1 MAPRTTLLGAVVLA
15 VLVGGTVGVIR
26 GSAVDASS
34 SSDTDAVVRATAPGQ
49 AGTVLGAERPAAVAR
64 SAVGAR
70 REDPAPASAG
80 DPATA
85 AAPADDAAPAVPAT
99 LEVPAASVT
108 TELMTLGT
116 DDDGELEVPDDYGI
130 AGWYAE
136 GGRPGA
142 GGAPLVIAGHVDS
155 WLGRGVFHGL
165 IDLVAGDEVTI
176 HDTDGT
182 SWTYR
187 IDRVEQHAK
196 DAFPTLDVYGVSD
209 EPQLRLITCAG
220 PFDRGARSYGDN
232 VVVFATL
239 IQR

>member
-15 VLVGGTVGVIR
+15 VLAGGTVGVIR
-26 GSAVDASS
+26 SSAVDASS
-34 SSDTDAVVRATAPGQ
+34 SSTTDAVVHATASGQ
-49 AGTVLGAERPAAVAR
+49 ASLARGAERPPAAAR
-64 SAVGAR
+64 AAVGAR
-70 REDPAPASAG
+70 REDPTPASAG
-80 DPATA
+80 DPATVA
-85 AAPADDAAPAVPAT
+85 TPADDVAPAVPAT
-99 LEVPAASVT
+99 LEVPAASVST
-108 TELMTLGT
+108 DLLTLGT
-116 DDDGELEVPDDYGI
+116 DDDGELDVPDDYGI

-142 GGAPLVIAGHVDS
+142 AGAPLVIAGHVDS

-176 HDTDGT
+176 DDADGT

-187 IDRVEQHAK
+187 VDRVEQHAK

-209 EPQLRLITCAG
+209 EPQLRLITCGG
-220 PFDRGARSYGDN
+220 PFDRGARSYDDN